1 MFKFIIGLFISFFIL
16 MAGMVII
23 SINQKDIFLVSP
35 TYYNEELAYQTTI
48 DALNRTP
55 QDCIQLDQSGKSIV
69 VTVATKGLDSTLFVN
84 SQGLPVS
91 LKVEL
96 RRPDN
101 AKLDRDINLSI
112 PTDLGA
118 MRFAKPMQGQWRVY
132 IRWKQAGQDHLWRT
146 TYYIN

>member
-1 MFKFIIGLFISFFIL
+1 MLKFIIGLFISFFIL

-55 QDCIQLDQSGKSIV
+55 QDCILLTQVDKSIV
-69 VTVATKGLDSTLFVN
+69 VEVAQKGLDSSLFVG
-84 SQGLPVS
+84 SQGQPVT

-112 PTDLGA
+112 PTDLSA
-118 MRFAKPMQGQWRVY
+118 MHFNKPMEGQWRVY

-146 TYYIN
+146 TYYVN

>member
-1 MFKFIIGLFISFFIL
+1 MLKFIIGLFISFFVL

-55 QDCIQLDQSGKSIV
+55 QDCIQLSQFGKSIV
-69 VTVATKGLDSTLFVN
+69 VTVGNKGRDTTLFVN
-84 SQGLPVS
+84 SQGQPVN

-101 AKLDRDINLSI
+101 AKLDRDVNLSI

-118 MRFAKPMQGQWRVY
+118 MRFDKPMQGQWKVY
-132 IRWKQAGQDHLWRT
+132 IKWTNNSQDYQWRT
-146 TYYIN
+146 TYYVN